1 MLIVYQK
8 VPIIFGEVIFEN
20 NIYML
25 DLEHT
30 LHVWI
35 YK

>member
-8 VPIIFGEVIFEN
+8 VPIIFGEVRFEN
-20 NIYML
+20 NIYIL

-30 LHVWI
+30 FHVWI